1 VEEYREADKKVKN
14 MMGTAKR
21 NFEKRLAN
29 EKGSSNGPFYAY
41 VKKRTKIRSTIGP
54 LKDKESRTITDDKE
68 MAELLNKFFSSV
80 FTREDVQNVPSA
92 AEMEAPSLETMDITY
107 RMVQEKIRSLKPASA
122 PGSDGIGPQLLQ
134 ELQKE
139 LAPAL
144 VLIFRKSIQ
153 NGEVPEDWKC
163 ANVTPIFKK
172 GSKSDPGN
180 YRPVSLT
187 SVCCKILE
195 SIIRDTVMEHLLEN
209 NLLNQSQHGF
219 MPRKSCCTNLLEF
232 FEAATKSVDA
242 GNPFDVIF
250 LDFAKA
256 FDKVPRERLLEK
268 IQAHGVR
275 GNILAWIREWLTGR
289 QQREC

>member
-1 VEEYREADKKVKN
+1 MWTLFSSKIGKTVSENVPERRQQNGGRLAWLNREIKAAINRKRRLWKKAKGASGVEEYREADKKVKN

-41 VKKRTKIRSTIGP
+41 VKKSSKIRSTIGP
-54 LKDKESRTITDDKE
+54 LKDKENRTITDDKE

-122 PGSDGIGPQLLQ
+122 PGPDGIGPQLLQ

-139 LAPAL
+139 LVPAL
-144 VLIFRKSIQ
+144 VLIFRRSIQ
-153 NGEVPEDWKC
+153 NEEVPEDWKC

-172 GSKSDPGN
+172 GSKADLGITVLFRSPHSA
-180 YRPVSLT
+180 PKSW
-187 SVCCKILE
+187 SPSSEIL
-195 SIIRDTVMEHLLEN
+195 SWSTCWRTT
-209 NLLNQSQHGF
+209 F
-219 MPRKSCCTNLLEF
+219 
-232 FEAATKSVDA
+232 
-242 GNPFDVIF
+242 
-250 LDFAKA
+250 
-256 FDKVPRERLLEK
+256 
-268 IQAHGVR
+268 
-275 GNILAWIREWLTGR
+275 
-289 QQREC
+289 

>member
-1 VEEYREADKKVKN
+1 MNLTARLLRKMWTLFSSKIGKTVSENVPERRQQNGGRLAWLNREIKAAINRKRRLWKKAKGASGVEEYREADKKVKN

-54 LKDKESRTITDDKE
+54 LKDKENRTITDDKE

-107 RMVQEKIRSLKPASA
+107 RMVQEKTRSLKPGSA
-122 PGSDGIGPQLLQ
+122 PGPDGIGPQLLQ

-139 LAPAL
+139 LVPAL
-144 VLIFRKSIQ
+144 VLIFRRSIQ

-163 ANVTPIFKK
+163 HTHFQK
-172 GSKSDPGN
+172 G
-180 YRPVSLT
+180 
-187 SVCCKILE
+187 
-195 SIIRDTVMEHLLEN
+195 
-209 NLLNQSQHGF
+209 
-219 MPRKSCCTNLLEF
+219 
-232 FEAATKSVDA
+232 
-242 GNPFDVIF
+242 
-250 LDFAKA
+250 
-256 FDKVPRERLLEK
+256 
-268 IQAHGVR
+268 IQV
-275 GNILAWIREWLTGR
+275 
-289 QQREC
+289 

>member
-1 VEEYREADKKVKN
+1 
-14 MMGTAKR
+14 MAK
-21 NFEKRLAN
+21 
-29 EKGSSNGPFYAY
+29 
-41 VKKRTKIRSTIGP
+41 
-54 LKDKESRTITDDKE
+54 
-68 MAELLNKFFSSV
+68 LLNKYFSSV
-80 FTREDVQNVPSA
+80 ITREDDQNVPTA
-92 AEMEAPSLETMDITY
+92 AEMEASSLETMDITY
-107 RMVQEKIRSLKPASA
+107 RMVQEKIQSLKPASA
-122 PGSDGIGPQLLQ
+122 PGPDGTGPQLLQ
-134 ELQKE
+134 V
-139 LAPAL
+139 PAL
-144 VLIFRKSIQ
+144 VLIFRRSIQ

-209 NLLNQSQHGF
+209 NLLYQSQHGF

-275 GNILAWIREWLTGR
+275 GNILAWI
-289 QQREC
+289 

>member
-1 VEEYREADKKVKN
+1 
-14 MMGTAKR
+14 
-21 NFEKRLAN
+21 
-29 EKGSSNGPFYAY
+29 
-41 VKKRTKIRSTIGP
+41 
-54 LKDKESRTITDDKE
+54 
-68 MAELLNKFFSSV
+68 
-80 FTREDVQNVPSA
+80 
-92 AEMEAPSLETMDITY
+92 MDITY

-122 PGSDGIGPQLLQ
+122 PGLDGIGPQLLQ

-139 LAPAL
+139 LVPAL

-153 NGEVPEDWKC
+153 NGEVPEDWEC

-172 GSKSDPGN
+172 GSKFDPGN

-209 NLLNQSQHGF
+209 NLLYQSQHGF

-250 LDFAKA
+250 LDFSKA

-275 GNILAWIREWLTGR
+275 GNI
-289 QQREC
+289 